1 MARRSNKK
9 TKATA
14 AASATLKG
22 RETTAP
28 RKIEDPTTAEII
40 ANADRSR
47 APKKEKFLDRRLGR
61 SRLTWRAVLLF
72 MLACILLDIGLYA
85 VFELGLGKCYGI
97 LCLLN

>member
-1 MARRSNKK
+1 MARRMNKK

-14 AASATLKG
+14 AAAAALKG

-28 RKIEDPTTAEII
+28 RRIEDPTTAEIL
-40 ANADRSR
+40 ANANRSH